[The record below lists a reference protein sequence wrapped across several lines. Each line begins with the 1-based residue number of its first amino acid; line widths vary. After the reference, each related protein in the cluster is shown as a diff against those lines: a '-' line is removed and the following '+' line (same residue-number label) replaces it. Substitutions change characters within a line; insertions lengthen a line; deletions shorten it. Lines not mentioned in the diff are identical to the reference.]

1 MVMIK
6 KQESGDRSIAAEWPC
21 LIAPSTTRKRDG
33 SVAGSRNGVTWDVI
47 HGMSLRES
55 DARFM
60 DLTEMGD

>member
-6 KQESGDRSIAAEWPC
+6 KQESGGQSTVAEWPC

-33 SVAGSRNGVTWDVI
+33 SVAGSRKGATWDVI

-55 DARFM
+55 DASFM
-60 DLTEMGD
+60 GLTEMGD